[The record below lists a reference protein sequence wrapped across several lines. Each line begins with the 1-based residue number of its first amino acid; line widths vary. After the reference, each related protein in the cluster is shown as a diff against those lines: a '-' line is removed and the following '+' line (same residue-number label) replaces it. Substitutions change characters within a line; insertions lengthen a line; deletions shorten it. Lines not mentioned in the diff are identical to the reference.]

1 MKLALVTG
9 TVEAAAKDPALAGSK
24 MLLVDLID
32 GAGAVIEPAVVAI
45 DTIGAGVNDHV
56 MITFNG
62 AARMPGQ
69 TAGSPVDAAIIAV
82 IDRVSLATPAPSD
95 KRKS

>member
-9 TVEAAAKDPALAGSK
+9 TVEAAAKDAALAGSK
-24 MLLVDLID
+24 MLLVDLVD
-32 GAGAVIEPAVVAI
+32 GGGAVIEPAVVAI
-45 DTIGAGVNDHV
+45 DTAGAGVGDQV
-56 MITFNG
+56 LLTFNG

-82 IDRVSLATPAPSD
+82 IDRVSVAASGASK